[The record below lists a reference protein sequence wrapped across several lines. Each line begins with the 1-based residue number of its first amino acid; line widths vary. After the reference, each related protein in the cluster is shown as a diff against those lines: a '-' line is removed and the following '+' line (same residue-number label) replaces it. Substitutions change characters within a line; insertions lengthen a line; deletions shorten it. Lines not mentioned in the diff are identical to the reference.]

1 MDQYFDWYDMY
12 EERKFKFAKIRLV
25 RQARLYWRNVECIAR
40 QRGDLPIVTW
50 RNMKRKLREKYLP
63 MSYQQRLLDQWQRLT
78 QDNKTVSEYVAKF
91 DEFVMRCNIVESE
104 EATLS
109 RFRSGL
115 NEDIKGE
122 LFLREVHD
130 LDQAYQV
137 AMDYERFQRRVV
149 FR

>member
-1 MDQYFDWYDMY
+1 MDQYFDWYDMSD
-12 EERKFKFAKIRLV
+12 ERRFKFAKIRLV
-25 RQARLYWRNVECIAR
+25 HQARLYWGNVECIAR
-40 QRGDLPIVTW
+40 QRRDLPIVTW
-50 RNMKRKLREKYLP
+50 RDMKRKLREKYLS

-78 QDNKTVSEYVAKF
+78 QGNKTVSEYVAKF
-91 DEFVMRCNIVESE
+91 DEFVMQCNVVESE
-104 EATLS
+104 AATLS

-122 LFLREVHD
+122 LFLKKVHD

-137 AMDYERFQRRVV
+137 SMDYERFQRRDT